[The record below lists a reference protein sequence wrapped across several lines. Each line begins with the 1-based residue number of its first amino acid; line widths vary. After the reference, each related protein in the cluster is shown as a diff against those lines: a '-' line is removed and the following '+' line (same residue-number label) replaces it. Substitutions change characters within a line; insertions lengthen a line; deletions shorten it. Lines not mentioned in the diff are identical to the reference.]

1 MKRIRSISDTIAAI
15 ATPPGIGAIAVIRV
29 SGPNAI
35 EIVNK
40 CFRPSGRMSLIDF
53 PSNTIRHGYIT
64 MQAKGITIDEVMV
77 ALYRKPR
84 SYTGEDMVEIDTHGG
99 YVVPKTV
106 LECILDAGA
115 RLAEKGEFTQRAFL
129 NGKMDALQAEAV
141 MDVISAKTELSLRQG
156 MSQLSG
162 RLSREIESIRE
173 RLLDCATE
181 VEVGLDYPDEYFGDI
196 GDKVMEELNAVKER
210 LERLLF
216 TAVEGISL
224 RNGINTV
231 ILGKPNV
238 GKSSLMNRIL
248 GTDRS
253 IVTEIPGTT
262 RDFIT
267 ETIDMRGIPLNVVDT
282 AGIRETVGEIEREGV
297 NRALNVAESADM
309 ILFVLDASEPI
320 QDMDLEILDKIKDKR
335 YIIVINKIDVN
346 SNLDVHLIR
355 QHLGTDR
362 HIVTISA
369 LKGEGM
375 EKLEDFIYDEV
386 TSKEI
391 NVGFTPM
398 ITNIRQ
404 KQLISEM
411 LNSVKDALNILKA
424 NSSIDLVAA
433 DLREAIESSD
443 EMLGRV
449 YTEDLLDRMFSN
461 FCVGK

>member
-1 MKRIRSISDTIAAI
+1 
-15 ATPPGIGAIAVIRV
+15 
-29 SGPNAI
+29 
-35 EIVNK
+35 
-40 CFRPSGRMSLIDF
+40 
-53 PSNTIRHGYIT
+53 
-64 MQAKGITIDEVMV
+64 
-77 ALYRKPR
+77 
-84 SYTGEDMVEIDTHGG
+84 
-99 YVVPKTV
+99 
-106 LECILDAGA
+106 
-115 RLAEKGEFTQRAFL
+115 
-129 NGKMDALQAEAV
+129 
-141 MDVISAKTELSLRQG
+141 
-156 MSQLSG
+156 
-162 RLSREIESIRE
+162 
-173 RLLDCATE
+173 
-181 VEVGLDYPDEYFGDI
+181 
-196 GDKVMEELNAVKER
+196 
-210 LERLLF
+210 
-216 TAVEGISL
+216 
-224 RNGINTV
+224 
-231 ILGKPNV
+231 
-238 GKSSLMNRIL
+238 
-248 GTDRS
+248 
-253 IVTEIPGTT
+253 
-262 RDFIT
+262 
-267 ETIDMRGIPLNVVDT
+267 
-282 AGIRETVGEIEREGV
+282 
-297 NRALNVAESADM
+297 M
-309 ILFVLDASEPI
+309 IH
-320 QDMDLEILDKIKDKR
+320 KIKDKR